1 MTTHHKDAMDTPKTL
16 SLAALDDLIEVA
28 STSPRIF
35 LIRSRDLRRLRQI
48 ASGQKAS
55 GQKASGQ
62 KASAPEFFGRK
73 RRNRRARGRNH
84 WVMLRVPL
92 SQP

>member
-1 MTTHHKDAMDTPKTL
+1 MTTQYKDAMDTPKTL

-55 GQKASGQ
+55 GQKAS
-62 KASAPEFFGRK
+62 APEFFGRK

>member
-1 MTTHHKDAMDTPKTL
+1 MTTQYKDAMDTPKTL
-16 SLAALDDLIEVA
+16 SLAALDDLIEVDA
-28 STSPRIF
+28 TSPKIL

-48 ASGQKAS
+48 AS

-84 WVMLRVPL
+84 WMLLRVPL
-92 SQP
+92 SRP

>member
-55 GQKASGQ
+55 GQKAS
-62 KASAPEFFGRK
+62 APEFFGRK